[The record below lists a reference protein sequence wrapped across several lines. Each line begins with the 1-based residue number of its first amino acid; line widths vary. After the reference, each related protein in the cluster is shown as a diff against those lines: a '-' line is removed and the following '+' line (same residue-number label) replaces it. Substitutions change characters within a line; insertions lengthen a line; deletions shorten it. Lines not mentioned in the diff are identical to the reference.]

1 MPSFC
6 SLIKNDSG
14 ALLRERL
21 SSPNCR
27 IQERRATAEP
37 STAGKGGAAWGRLL
51 QPEGDGRGMRE
62 AFGE

>member
-6 SLIKNDSG
+6 ALIKNDSG

-37 STAGKGGAAWGRLL
+37 GPQRGREAL
-51 QPEGDGRGMRE
+51 PGDGSSSLRE
-62 AFGE
+62 VAGG